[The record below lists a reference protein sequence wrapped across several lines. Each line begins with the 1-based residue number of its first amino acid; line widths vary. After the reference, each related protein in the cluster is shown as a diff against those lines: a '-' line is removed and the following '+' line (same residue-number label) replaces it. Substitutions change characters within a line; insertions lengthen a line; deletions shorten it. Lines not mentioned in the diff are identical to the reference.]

1 MGVGDEVAPRFT
13 TKPSL
18 KQEDGGKRLVF
29 LCALE
34 ASPQPEITWFLGNTE
49 LKASDKHKMKVEAK
63 GGIAYNI
70 VMELIGVAKD
80 DAGTYKVV
88 AKNKLGE
95 VSANINLNLGG
106 AAKKQADGVAPN
118 FTTKPS
124 TRQVGKNLVMEC
136 QLTAEPKPSLEWF
149 RDDAPI
155 KSGGRI
161 TIIAESKGP
170 QTYLLKLE
178 IKDVANGDAGNYKV
192 IAKNELGE
200 SNATIKLNFDSS
212 AADAAKGK
220 PMFTGK
226 PAIRQLGDKLIIEF
240 SSARSV
246 WNFDSFGL
254 LRTLHSNEI
263 RPSIAGVTSRCFTV
277 TVCTS
282 PFDRNT
288 CNSAQ
293 RLHLLRRG
301 LAPSGAVVSNQSRN
315 AETEGSFIGRHDSR
329 RKKENTLPAKGLLT
343 LTLLRGALKSQG

>member
-200 SNATIKLNFDSS
+200 SNATIKLNFDS
-212 AADAAKGK
+212 KK
-220 PMFTGK
+220 
-226 PAIRQLGDKLIIEF
+226 
-240 SSARSV
+240 
-246 WNFDSFGL
+246 N
-254 LRTLHSNEI
+254 
-263 RPSIAGVTSRCFTV
+263 
-277 TVCTS
+277 
-282 PFDRNT
+282 
-288 CNSAQ
+288 
-293 RLHLLRRG
+293 RG
-301 LAPSGAVVSNQSRN
+301 W
-315 AETEGSFIGRHDSR
+315 
-329 RKKENTLPAKGLLT
+329 
-343 LTLLRGALKSQG
+343 